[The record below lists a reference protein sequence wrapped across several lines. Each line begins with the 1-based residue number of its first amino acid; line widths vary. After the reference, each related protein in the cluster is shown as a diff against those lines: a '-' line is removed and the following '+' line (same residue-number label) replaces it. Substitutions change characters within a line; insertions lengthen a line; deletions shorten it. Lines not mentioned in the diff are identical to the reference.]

1 MRVFLSLLL
10 AAGAA
15 PSAPEPARLRSD
27 AVALEQLVN
36 ENYAYL
42 ERLPQKRFSV
52 TPKLRSELQSIATP
66 RELVRYSE
74 RALMLLADH
83 HAITGASLKDS
94 WAVFPSYGDLWIER
108 SGGHYVIEQVREDS
122 PADEAGIR
130 PGDRLVSIGAQPTS
144 VAVTEFWRDLG
155 TTGGGE
161 RDGYAARVL
170 AAGRRDRP
178 RALGIQDDSG
188 HVRRLL
194 LPSMY
199 SEEQVD
205 RPPLTATAAGET
217 LVIRFQDSLGNVDT
231 VEAFDAAMARA
242 KPGQPILIDLTDT
255 PGGGN
260 TTVARGILGWF
271 VTRPRGYQVHSLPVE
286 ERRTGIARQWVEQ
299 VLPRRGKHHSGPV
312 TVRVGRWTGSMG
324 EGLAIGFD
332 AIGARVEGTRMAGL
346 LGAVYDYPLPNSGI
360 VLKLPTERLFTVGG
374 EPRETFA
381 PKPRRDR
388 PR

>member
-42 ERLPQKRFSV
+42 ERLPQKRFTV

-178 RALGIQDDSG
+178 RALGIQDGSG

-217 LVIRFQDSLGNVDT
+217 LVIRFHDSLGNVDT

-242 KPGQPILIDLTDT
+242 KPGQPILIDLTET

-299 VLPRRGKHHSGPV
+299 VLPRRGKHHPGPV